1 MNDWLDKSVSIV
13 TTDKDKVF
21 TGNLLHA
28 DATGVI
34 VSITNKSESKIEK
47 FRGLQEETEIQVY
60 LPLFRIAYICQGN
73 FVGIS

>member
-21 TGNLLHA
+21 TGTLLHA

-34 VSITNKSESKIEK
+34 VSITNKSETKIQE
-47 FRGLQEETEIQVY
+47 FEGLKEETEIQLYV
-60 LPLFRIAYICQGN
+60 PLFRIKYVAQGN

>member
-1 MNDWLDKSVSIV
+1 MNDWLEKSVSIV
-13 TTDKDKVF
+13 TTDKVF

-34 VSITNKSESKIEK
+34 ISVNNKSESKIEE
-47 FRGLQEETEIQVY
+47 FEGLKEETEIQLYV
-60 LPLFRIAYICQGN
+60 PLFRIKCVAQGN